1 MKFSAQRLLVQWKD
15 YVMIVF
21 GLFLCAFSFSAF
33 ILPEKVVTGGV
44 TGIAT
49 IVYFLSDRTINIA
62 IPNYI
67 INVVLLVAA
76 FRVVGKQ
83 FVIRTIFGATVF
95 SVFLGAL
102 TPFFPSPLVAQQP
115 FMNIIIGAVLCGVGL
130 GITFSHGGS
139 SGGTDV
145 VAAMVNK
152 HSNVSF
158 GRMMLYCDLM
168 IITSSYL
175 FFHNVDSTLFGYV
188 FLVINSVAADM
199 TINNRVQGVQFLI
212 FSEQWLDIANAI
224 NNEAKRGC
232 TLIHGT
238 GWYSKRDVKMLL
250 VVCRKYES
258 VNVQRIIKRID
269 PNAFISMS
277 PTENVFGQGFDEMKV
292 RLQKYEPKMSDENNN
307 VQTKTDTESAQT
319 KTENPFEK
327 QN

>member
-1 MKFSAQRLLVQWKD
+1 MKFSVHRLISQSRD

-33 ILPEKVVTGGV
+33 IIPENVVTGGV

-49 IVYFLSDRTINIA
+49 IVYFLSNRTINIA
-62 IPNYI
+62 IPNYV
-67 INVVLLVAA
+67 INVVLLVVA
-76 FRVVGKQ
+76 FRIVGKQ
-83 FVIRTIFGATVF
+83 FVIRTIFGATIF
-95 SVFLGAL
+95 SIFLGVL
-102 TPFFPSPLVAQQP
+102 SPHFPHPLVAQQP

-158 GRMMLYCDLM
+158 GRMMLYCDLI
-168 IITSSYL
+168 IITSSYF
-175 FFHNVDSTLFGYV
+175 FFHHVDSTLYGYV

-199 TINNRVQGVQFLI
+199 AINRRVQGVQFLI

-224 NNEAKRGC
+224 NNEARRGC

-269 PNAFISMS
+269 PQAFISMS
-277 PTENVFGQGFDEMKV
+277 PTDSVFGQGFDEMKV
-292 RLQKYEPKMSDENNN
+292 KLHKYQPKLSDENTE
-307 VQTKTDTESAQT
+307 VQTKDAAEHLRGQQKDITV
-319 KTENPFEK
+319 
-327 QN
+327 